1 MKNSGHKVLCDQVC
15 SLQKEIEK
23 RTGFIGDSEKRISH
37 QINRFKSEYK
47 SRWNAVHRIENRF
60 FENNKN
66 WLNTSISFPRVIV
79 KRGRPQVPF
88 DESTERMKRQKT
100 IALRR
105 STSLSELGY
114 ATQMELRVSGQTEA
128 SKFVKEI
135 VTNPSSC
142 SKYTNN
148 FSNSSEIIPISG
160 EDAVALIIEAGL
172 SRHQYEVIRAKIPKM
187 YPSYKIV

>member
-1 MKNSGHKVLCDQVC
+1 MKKYIFHCVHIDTDSNTLFITRRSLLTIMINSGHKVLCDQVC

-23 RTGFIGDSEKRISH
+23 RTGFIGDSEKSISY
-37 QINRFKSEYK
+37 QINRFKFEYK
-47 SRWNAVHRIENRF
+47 SRWNAAHRMEDRF

-66 WLNTSISFPRVIV
+66 WLNASISFPRVIV
-79 KRGRPQVPF
+79 KYGRPQIPF

-114 ATQMELRVSGQTEA
+114 ATQMELRASGQTEA
-128 SKFVKEI
+128 SKVVKEI

-142 SKYTNN
+142 SKYTKT
-148 FSNSSEIIPISG
+148 SATHLNSFPSQE
-160 EDAVALIIEAGL
+160 
-172 SRHQYEVIRAKIPKM
+172 KM
-187 YPSYKIV
+187 LLLL